1 MAPVKLLCRL
11 YEPTEGC
18 ILYNGVDISV
28 LKYDQYVSLLSVVF
42 QDYNIYSMSVS
53 ENVCLAGNYDD
64 EDILHALEQSGLS
77 GKIKKLPCGL
87 DTQVGR
93 EFDENGIEFSG
104 GEGQKL
110 ACARAYLKN
119 APIVILD
126 EPTASLDPISES
138 QLYERFNNIICNKT
152 AIYISHRLASA
163 KFCDN
168 IVVFKEGQIVES
180 GTHSDLMAIG
190 GVYNEM
196 FSKQAE
202 YYVEA
207 DGRKE
212 SK

>member
-110 ACARAYLKN
+110 ACARAYYKD
-119 APIVILD
+119 APITILD
-126 EPTASLDPISES
+126 EPTASLDPFAES
-138 QLYERFNNIICNKT
+138 QLYERFNNIIKNKT
-152 AIYISHRLASA
+152 AIFISHRLASV
-163 KFCDN
+163 KFCDKV
-168 IVVFKEGQIVES
+168 VVFVNGEIVEY
-180 GTHSDLMAIG
+180 GTHLSLLSKK
-190 GVYNEM
+190 GVYAEM
-196 FSKQAE
+196 FEKQAE
-202 YYVEA
+202 SYLE
-207 DGRKE
+207 E
-212 SK
+212 SEETE

>member
-1 MAPVKLLCRL
+1 M
-11 YEPTEGC
+11 
-18 ILYNGVDISV
+18 
-28 LKYDQYVSLLSVVF
+28 
-42 QDYNIYSMSVS
+42 
-53 ENVCLAGNYDD
+53 
-64 EDILHALEQSGLS
+64 
-77 GKIKKLPCGL
+77 
-87 DTQVGR
+87 
-93 EFDENGIEFSG
+93 
-104 GEGQKL
+104 
-110 ACARAYLKN
+110 
-119 APIVILD
+119 
-126 EPTASLDPISES
+126 DPISES

-168 IVVFKEGQIVES
+168 IVVFKESQIVES
-180 GTHSDLMAIG
+180 GTHSDLIAIG